1 MTVPT
6 PILSSP
12 AIALSKNRNR
22 LKCRR
27 TPEILRGNVYG
38 WFVPVERGVYTLA
51 ESGRAALVRLRG
63 ESRQPVRRGRGRT
76 SRSGERGGGQQG
88 AANMRSRGLTTVAE
102 PNANRLRLLP
112 DSAFCPFQRLRDF
125 SYRCFRF
132 GVHLEFTQ
140 VVLGPWTSD
149 CGLIFCHVHCS

>member
-1 MTVPT
+1 MTVRP

-12 AIALSKNRNR
+12 PIALSKNRNR

-63 ESRQPVRRGRGRT
+63 ESRQPVRRGA
-76 SRSGERGGGQQG
+76 GEQAVVANAV
-88 AANMRSRGLTTVAE
+88 AANRGPPTCVAV
-102 PNANRLRLLP
+102 
-112 DSAFCPFQRLRDF
+112 
-125 SYRCFRF
+125 
-132 GVHLEFTQ
+132 G
-140 VVLGPWTSD
+140 
-149 CGLIFCHVHCS
+149 

>member
-1 MTVPT
+1 MIV
-6 PILSSP
+6 LRQSE
-12 AIALSKNRNR
+12 AVAL
-22 LKCRR
+22 
-27 TPEILRGNVYG
+27 
-38 WFVPVERGVYTLA
+38 A
-51 ESGRAALVRLRG
+51 GREPSTREAR
-63 ESRQPVRRGRGRT
+63 RGRT
-76 SRSGERGGGQQG
+76 SHSGERGSGQQG

-125 SYRCFRF
+125 RYGCFRF

-149 CGLIFCHVHCS
+149 CGLIFRHVHCS